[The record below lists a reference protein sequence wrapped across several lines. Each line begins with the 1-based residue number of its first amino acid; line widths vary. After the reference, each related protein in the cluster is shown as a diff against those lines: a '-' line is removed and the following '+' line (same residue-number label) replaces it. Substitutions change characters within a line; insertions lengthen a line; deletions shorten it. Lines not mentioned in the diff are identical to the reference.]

1 MKIRKSGE
9 DYLEAILIL
18 ERQSGAVR
26 SIDLARHMGYSKAS
40 ISHATSALRKGG
52 FLVMDKD
59 GCLLIDRAAYDEEET
74 GIKTIYGDDVC
85 AIDTHNGIVIVSLDG
100 DGYAGRMAIVK
111 NSEQVRLATAPN
123 LGSAGSY
130 LDRICEKMMP
140 CSASM
145 PADFPIRRVQATAER
160 HSA

>member
-26 SIDLARHMGYSKAS
+26 SIDLARQMGYSKAS

-59 GCLLIDRAAYDEEET
+59 GCLRMTD
-74 GIKTIYGDDVC
+74 K
-85 AIDTHNGIVIVSLDG
+85 
-100 DGYAGRMAIVK
+100 GREI
-111 NSEQVRLATAPN
+111 
-123 LGSAGSY
+123 
-130 LDRICEKMMP
+130 
-140 CSASM
+140 
-145 PADFPIRRVQATAER
+145 AER
-160 HSA
+160 IYERHQFFTMQLITAGVDPEIAEYEACLIEHAVSQDSFEKIRDAHKQEK